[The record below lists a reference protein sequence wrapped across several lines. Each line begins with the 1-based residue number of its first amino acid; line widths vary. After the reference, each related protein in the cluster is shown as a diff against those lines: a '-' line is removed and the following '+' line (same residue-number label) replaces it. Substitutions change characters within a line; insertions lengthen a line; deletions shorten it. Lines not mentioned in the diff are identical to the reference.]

1 MQVAEEMTALD
12 SRLTS
17 MVQEVSE
24 VRESKEQ
31 QVSLL
36 QSIITEN
43 KTLIVDMKEKFDQ
56 SEQATLTLAE
66 SKDQK
71 IQELQEVIQKQYRQ
85 LAESNHQNMKLEA
98 DILEK
103 ESDNRQ
109 KLSEMMLTISKLKH
123 DVIEEANQENAR
135 KRAKMRAEATAL
147 LTEIEGFKDKFI
159 ETIELD
165 NL

>member
-1 MQVAEEMTALD
+1 
-12 SRLTS
+12 
-17 MVQEVSE
+17 
-24 VRESKEQ
+24 
-31 QVSLL
+31 
-36 QSIITEN
+36 
-43 KTLIVDMKEKFDQ
+43 
-56 SEQATLTLAE
+56 
-66 SKDQK
+66 
-71 IQELQEVIQKQYRQ
+71 
-85 LAESNHQNMKLEA
+85 MKLEA